1 MTVINRE
8 LALKFAFQRSCRFD
22 LDLYFIQDLYIY
34 RDNERNHSSTRLLTW
49 VEDVLFSSLL
59 E

>member
-8 LALKFAFQRSCRFD
+8 LALKLAIQRSYRFD
-22 LDLYFIQDLYIY
+22 LDLFYIQDLYIY

-49 VEDVLFSSLL
+49 VEGVLFSSLL